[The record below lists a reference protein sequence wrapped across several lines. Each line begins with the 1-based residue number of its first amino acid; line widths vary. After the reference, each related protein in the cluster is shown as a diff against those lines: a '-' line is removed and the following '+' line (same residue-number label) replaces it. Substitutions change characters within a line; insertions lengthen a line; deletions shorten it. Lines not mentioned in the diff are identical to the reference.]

1 LKQISAV
8 NAALLVLFL
17 SACSCQPPAPVDSP
31 ETRMVR
37 AASGDLYRMDF
48 EQAELTELRVDM
60 PTETAF
66 QFQQD
71 PEKAGSRYASFTIDQ
86 GHMVKS
92 GTRCELVIISD
103 EMCTIP
109 EAYYSWSLRIPDD
122 YPMEKRWQLFAQWHD
137 QPDEENGYTWKTKPP
152 TFPPISLR
160 CVEQKVFL
168 QINRHNE
175 DRWLLGPKVPI
186 EPGKW
191 VHFFFHIKWSME
203 DDGFVEAWMDDT
215 PLTPF
220 NGKDYRVYVPTIY
233 NTTGNYLK
241 LGNYRHNAIEGV
253 STVHIDDIAV
263 GTRVVERPLS
273 RLAAKNPHERPDTS
287 SGITSEHNILLAR
300 KPFSVELAKWP
311 LNRAGAVSLT
321 YDGAPAKPNEYK
333 VREILEANGLKM
345 EYEMVT
351 AVIQSYK
358 KDFELIKEKLI
369 PRGYQFFGHGH
380 EHINHDEAG
389 YDKAL
394 ESFTTCYNEM
404 IKMGLKPVA
413 YAYPYGFGLEA
424 DTQRALKD
432 AGFLSGRLH
441 APADAR
447 HPFITPEDQLEP
459 DNWFA
464 IPSLVMQDLQFDHCT
479 KCCNNNEELLE
490 YLSEAER
497 RRAWLI
503 VGYHALG
510 DTDTYGWY
518 TLDEFRKDAEAI
530 GRSDMF
536 FGSMNDITLY
546 MYERN
551 HASLEIEAL
560 ENNRYRFTLS
570 DGLEN
575 QRFDYPLTLIIHWPK
590 KHHSRFFE
598 FRQNGRVI
606 TNGWCNAGT
615 TQVQVRPDEQEFLLT
630 LKDPE
635 SLVKPE
641 SHM

>member
-1 LKQISAV
+1 MKQLPARI
-8 NAALLVLFL
+8 ALVIVFFL
-17 SACSCQPPAPVDSP
+17 TACGCQQPSTEDAM
-31 ETRMVR
+31 ETETVR
-37 AASGDLYRMDF
+37 VANGNLYQMDF
-48 EQAELTELRVDM
+48 EQAELADLRVDM

-66 QFQQD
+66 EFQQD
-71 PEKAGSRYASFTIDQ
+71 PKKAGPRYASFTIDK

-103 EMCTIP
+103 KMCTIP

-122 YPMEKRWQLFAQWHD
+122 YPMERRWQLFAQWHD
-137 QPDEENGYTWKTKPP
+137 QPDEENGFTWKTKPP

-168 QINRHNE
+168 QINRHDQ
-175 DRWLLGPKVPI
+175 DRWLLGPEVPI

-191 VHFFFHIKWSME
+191 VHFLFHIKWSMN

-220 NGKDYRVYVPTIY
+220 NGTDYKVYVPTIY

-241 LGNYRHNAIEGV
+241 LGNYRHNAIEGP
-253 STVHIDDIAV
+253 STVHIDDVAV
-263 GTRVVERPLS
+263 GTRVVDRPMNHLVV
-273 RLAAKNPHERPDTS
+273 RNPHEKPDKSSVRTS
-287 SGITSEHNILLAR
+287 DHNILLSR
-300 KPFSVELAKWP
+300 NPFSIELAKWP
-311 LNRAGAVSLT
+311 LNRAGALSIT
-321 YDGAPAKPNEYK
+321 YDGAPGKPNEYS
-333 VREILEANGLKM
+333 VREILEAYGLKM
-345 EYEMVT
+345 EYELVT
-351 AVIQSYK
+351 SVIHSYK
-358 KDFELIKEKLI
+358 KDMELINTRLI

-380 EHINHDEAG
+380 AHINHDEAG
-389 YDKAL
+389 YEKSLA
-394 ESFTTCYNEM
+394 SFTACYEEM

-424 DTQRALKD
+424 ETQRALKD

-441 APADAR
+441 APGDVEN
-447 HPFITPEDQLEP
+447 PFISPDDRLEP
-459 DNWFA
+459 DNWYA
-464 IPSLVMQDLQFDHCT
+464 MPSLVMQDLQFDNCI
-479 KCCNNNEELLE
+479 KCCNNNEELLGF
-490 YLSEAER
+490 LREAVR

-518 TLDEFRKDAEAI
+518 TLDEFRKDAEAMA
-530 GRSDMF
+530 RSDMF

-551 HASLEIEAL
+551 HASLAVEAMDSDH
-560 ENNRYRFTLS
+560 YRFTLM
-570 DGLEN
+570 DNLEN
-575 QRFDYPLTLIIHWPK
+575 QRFDYPLTLIVNWPK
-590 KHHSRFFE
+590 KYHDQFFE
-598 FRQNGRVI
+598 FRKNDRVI
-606 TNGWCNAGT
+606 SNGWCGKT
-615 TQVQVRPDEQEFLLT
+615 PTLVQVKPDEQEFLLT

-641 SHM
+641 TNQ